1 MASSTISTTPV
12 GNSNVAIRFKK
23 KVKREYVRGGRF
35 GPYIGNDQN
44 KIFQTVQET
53 KKCSLPLV
61 AKVSGAGVRG
71 STQLSGSEQP
81 LSNFAYILQPTY
93 IRQGVLID
101 NEEREKSE
109 FDLFREARPALMNWM
124 MESKRDQM
132 IQALGAVEAG
142 GTYYNYG
149 GVAASG
155 ATGSSAA
162 SAANMDTW
170 QAANTD
176 RILYGKAKSNLTSG
190 DHTTSLATIDT
201 TNDKL
206 TTGQLELMKRM
217 AQDCEPLIRPIMV
230 KEDEPWYV
238 FWAGK
243 YAFRD
248 LQNDSTMSQT
258 NREARARNLDN
269 PLFAG
274 GDLVWNG
281 IIIKELPDLDKFID
295 STGSDLWDGVWGA
308 NATGDSLATG
318 GDTSSRVSI
327 GFLTG
332 AQAVGFGIGRTAS
345 FKRRKEDDYEHLNG
359 VAVSAKHDI
368 KKTFY
373 NTKQHGMLTS
383 FHSASV
389 DT

>member
-1 MASSTISTTPV
+1 MASSSIASA
-12 GNSNVAIRFKK
+12 NVVTKFKK

-35 GPYIGNDQN
+35 GSYIGADEN
-44 KIFQTVQET
+44 KMIQVVKET

-61 AKVSGAGVRG
+61 AKVEGAGVRG

-81 LSNFAYILQPTY
+81 LSNYAYTLQPTY
-93 IRQGVLID
+93 HRQGVLID

-109 FDLFREARPALMNWM
+109 FDLFQEARPGLSNWM
-124 MESKRDQM
+124 METKRDQI
-132 IQALGAVEAG
+132 IQAFGAIEAG

-149 GVAASG
+149 GTAASG
-155 ATGSSAA
+155 STGSSAG

-170 QAANTD
+170 QSNNTD
-176 RILYGKAKSNLTSG
+176 RILYGAAKSNLTSG
-190 DHTTSLATIDT
+190 DHTTSLGTVDT
-201 TNDKL
+201 TNDKM
-206 TTGQLELMKRM
+206 TPGMIELMKRM
-217 AQDCEPLIRPIMV
+217 AQDCDPLIRPIMV
-230 KEDEPWYV
+230 KGDEPWYV
-238 FWAGK
+238 LWLGK

-248 LQNDSTMSQT
+248 LNTNSTMTQA

-281 IIIKELPDLDKFID
+281 VIIKELPDLDKFID
-295 STGSDLWDGVWGA
+295 STGSGLWDGVWGA
-308 NATGDSLATG
+308 NATGDSLKTG

-332 AQAVGFGIGRTAS
+332 AQALGFGIGKMAS

-359 VAVSAKHDI
+359 VGISAKHDI

-373 NTKQHGMLTS
+373 NNKQHGMLTT
-383 FHSASV
+383 FHSAAL

>member
-1 MASSTISTTPV
+1 MI
-12 GNSNVAIRFKK
+12 
-23 KVKREYVRGGRF
+23 
-35 GPYIGNDQN
+35 
-44 KIFQTVQET
+44 QTVKET

-61 AKVSGAGVRG
+61 AKVGGTGVRG

-81 LSNFAYILQPTY
+81 LSNYATLLQPTY
-93 IRQGVLID
+93 LRQGVLID

-124 MESKRDQM
+124 METKRDQI

-162 SAANMDTW
+162 SSANQDTW

-190 DHTTSLATIDT
+190 DHSGSLSTIDT

-217 AQDCEPLIRPIMV
+217 AQDADPLIRPIMV

-238 FWAGK
+238 F
-243 YAFRD
+243 
-248 LQNDSTMSQT
+248 
-258 NREARARNLDN
+258 
-269 PLFAG
+269 
-274 GDLVWNG
+274 
-281 IIIKELPDLDKFID
+281 
-295 STGSDLWDGVWGA
+295 
-308 NATGDSLATG
+308 
-318 GDTSSRVSI
+318 
-327 GFLTG
+327 
-332 AQAVGFGIGRTAS
+332 
-345 FKRRKEDDYEHLNG
+345 
-359 VAVSAKHDI
+359 
-368 KKTFY
+368 
-373 NTKQHGMLTS
+373 
-383 FHSASV
+383 
-389 DT
+389 